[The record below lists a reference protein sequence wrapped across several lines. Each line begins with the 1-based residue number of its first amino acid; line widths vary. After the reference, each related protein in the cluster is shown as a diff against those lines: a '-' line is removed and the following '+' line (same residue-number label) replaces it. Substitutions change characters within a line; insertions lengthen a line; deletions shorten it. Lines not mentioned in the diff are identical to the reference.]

1 MGIPTRYRDAIA
13 EICNG
18 EMVFTYS
25 PYDADSLWLYP
36 FPEWQRVQRDV
47 MGLSSA
53 NPAHRMLQ
61 RRLVGAA
68 TRLSWDGNG
77 RMLIPQTLRERVD
90 IDKRAVMMGMG
101 AKFEIWNEA
110 ALAAAFDQFLAQ
122 GDGVTPS
129 SEIEQ
134 LRL

>member
-1 MGIPTRYRDAIA
+1 MPTKYRDAIVD
-13 EICNG
+13 ICKG

-36 FPEWQRVQRDV
+36 LPEWQRVQKDV
-47 MGLSSA
+47 MGLSSV
-53 NPAHRMLQ
+53 NPSHRMLQ

-68 TRLSWDGNG
+68 TRVSWDGNG
-77 RMLIPQTLRERVD
+77 RILIPQTLRERVA

-110 ALAAAFDQFLAQ
+110 ALADAFDQYLSQ
-122 GDGVTPS
+122 GDGVVPS